1 MLFARLASRPT
12 LCSTRRT
19 VCTSSLA
26 SRVDPVSS
34 QRGVSIWDC
43 ANDVFLQNVRSP
55 PSRPVTRPRLEG
67 ESGPSKRR
75 GRHDSRYDRKMFIS
89 RLRNLLS
96 ARIPSSLCVIDYAL
110 APLMNQRAFLSRRT
124 RDVMDIGR
132 RATLRNLNSGTMMV
146 DVSRDWHI
154 ERLGREFVLTTSKE
168 RRGDERTA
176 MAARSFVVS
185 S

>member
-1 MLFARLASRPT
+1 
-12 LCSTRRT
+12 
-19 VCTSSLA
+19 
-26 SRVDPVSS
+26 
-34 QRGVSIWDC
+34 
-43 ANDVFLQNVRSP
+43 
-55 PSRPVTRPRLEG
+55 
-67 ESGPSKRR
+67 
-75 GRHDSRYDRKMFIS
+75 
-89 RLRNLLS
+89 
-96 ARIPSSLCVIDYAL
+96 
-110 APLMNQRAFLSRRT
+110 
-124 RDVMDIGR
+124 MDIGR